1 MFWKKKK
8 NNTEIKPERK
18 FLHTR
23 VIGKTC
29 TTCLNGKQEPAEQV
43 VANILRDSGDIHRL
57 YNNIYLWNEDK
68 SKIYQVDHIAIGRN
82 YIYVIET
89 KDVYGVPYIG
99 TKTEEYWGVAP
110 NIDSHIYDFWYQ
122 GNSHWIKNPY
132 KQNQLH
138 VDFVKELLNN
148 EILSKKVINVIV
160 YQANQAKHSPAD
172 IKEKIDV
179 SPERPRILLTKEL
192 MELINNHEKANEEI
206 SETDL
211 DYLANLFDKYTNPNN
226 EIMKT
231 HLERAIE
238 AESTI

>member
-1 MFWKKKK
+1 MIPNDWFYNKSYSQKYHLDKIVEFKFYEELCGRKKKK

-122 GNSHWIKNPY
+122 GK
-132 KQNQLH
+132 
-138 VDFVKELLNN
+138 
-148 EILSKKVINVIV
+148 
-160 YQANQAKHSPAD
+160 
-172 IKEKIDV
+172 
-179 SPERPRILLTKEL
+179 
-192 MELINNHEKANEEI
+192 
-206 SETDL
+206 
-211 DYLANLFDKYTNPNN
+211 
-226 EIMKT
+226 
-231 HLERAIE
+231 
-238 AESTI
+238 